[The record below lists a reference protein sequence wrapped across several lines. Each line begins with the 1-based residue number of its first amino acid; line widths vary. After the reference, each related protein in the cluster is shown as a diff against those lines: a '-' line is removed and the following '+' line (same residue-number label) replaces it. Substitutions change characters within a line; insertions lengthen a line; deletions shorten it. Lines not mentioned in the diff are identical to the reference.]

1 MCKGQ
6 LMLSIFLG
14 NCPRHLFHKVHL
26 ALCFWLFRNG
36 HHQKGCLLCSF
47 VTKKYNTR
55 VKEPVFCELLLSQIV
70 GHINAHYWHFF
81 WINSKKV
88 TANLNRFILVC
99 EIAKICILM
108 FLKQKRSNDFEYTRP
123 CDLNLVMISLLQCW
137 TIGAIFTFS
146 RSRMFGHEKLWPLA
160 MKNFGL
166 WP

>member
-1 MCKGQ
+1 MEHLRQVESASRLITHFHILFSNEVALLNAYMRKGQ

-70 GHINAHYWHFF
+70 GHINAHYGHFF

-88 TANLNRFILVC
+88 TANLNRIVYLC
-99 EIAKICILM
+99 EIAKIVCIIM
-108 FLKQKRSNDFEYTRP
+108 FIKQKRNNDFEYTWNQALRA
-123 CDLNLVMISLLQCW
+123 W
-137 TIGAIFTFS
+137 F
-146 RSRMFGHEKLWPLA
+146 
-160 MKNFGL
+160 
-166 WP
+166 

>member
-1 MCKGQ
+1 MCLNFVSSNKNKLKDQYTNRVNKLKFSCFIFKWSCFAYAYMCKGQ

-70 GHINAHYWHFF
+70 GHINAHYGHFF
-81 WINSKKV
+81 WISSKKV
-88 TANLNRFILVC
+88 TANSNRFVQVTAMRVV
-99 EIAKICILM
+99 EFSSGGYKIG
-108 FLKQKRSNDFEYTRP
+108 N
-123 CDLNLVMISLLQCW
+123 
-137 TIGAIFTFS
+137 
-146 RSRMFGHEKLWPLA
+146 
-160 MKNFGL
+160 NFA
-166 WP
+166 